1 MGTRA
6 VRDMEPVLLLL
17 QKQLL
22 LDVGQ
27 ASCEII
33 THNNHPG
40 VCWCRRVSLKPP
52 LGLSSALTPES
63 LPDGLGSGREHQLN
77 HFCLQSTSFLCPG
90 SSHEAT
96 PGLHIIPVAR
106 AGTQAVGAGKENQG
120 RPKCHSDPSGLSSPS
135 PYLSLKGIFK
145 PFKMASSGF
154 QGDGARVIT
163 AMETL
168 SLASYKY
175 FP

>member
-1 MGTRA
+1 MVWEAG
-6 VRDMEPVLLLL
+6 
-17 QKQLL
+17 
-22 LDVGQ
+22 
-27 ASCEII
+27 
-33 THNNHPG
+33 
-40 VCWCRRVSLKPP
+40 
-52 LGLSSALTPES
+52 
-63 LPDGLGSGREHQLN
+63 GSIS
-77 HFCLQSTSFLCPG
+77 CLQNTSFLCPG
-90 SSHEAT
+90 LSMKQHLDYKSSQWHGQGADRK
-96 PGLHIIPVAR
+96 AR
-106 AGTQAVGAGKENQG
+106 GE
-120 RPKCHSDPSGLSSPS
+120 PECHSDPSGLSSPS